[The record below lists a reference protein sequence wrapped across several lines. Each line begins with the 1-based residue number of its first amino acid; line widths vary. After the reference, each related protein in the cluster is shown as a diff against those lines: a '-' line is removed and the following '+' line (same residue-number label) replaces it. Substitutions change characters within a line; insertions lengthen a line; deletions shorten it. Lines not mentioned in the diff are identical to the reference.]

1 MGPGPSSPIPLGT
14 SSLTRMAPEP
24 PALPAWLTPRPGS
37 RPAALRPRRQVPSSR
52 AVRPLAFACLTA
64 AEFLLL
70 TVLSGDAWF
79 PGGWSVIGT
88 LVFLLWAGALFFL
101 VVRPFRPWVRMARQ
115 GARRTGAFLAL
126 VLGSFLVWIVGVD
139 ALQLAPAGSGPD
151 SAMVLPIL
159 TPFGLFPTVEYVAGP
174 LGGIL
179 NLQIVLTFLV
189 ISWLWGGV
197 LLVEY
202 ELRVRRLACA
212 PSSAGRTSRGSAP
225 PTRSFLTWVPLL
237 GLCSG
242 CCSPPILEYAA
253 LAALP
258 ASGSYF
264 TAFRSLNWMWDGALE
279 LASVVV
285 LVFLIHRITAPGG
298 PMSEELPE
306 SATIGEGAGEG
317 AAAPTPAE
325 AAVAG
330 DPGSE
335 QERSA
340 GPQDSDVANE
350 REGGGPGPLG
360 ARSSPEPGEVS
371 GPPVPPDGA

>member
-1 MGPGPSSPIPLGT
+1 
-14 SSLTRMAPEP
+14 MAPES
-24 PALPAWLTPRPGS
+24 PALPTWLSPRTGS
-37 RPAALRPRRQVPSSR
+37 RPASHRPRRQVPASR

-88 LVFLLWAGALFFL
+88 LVFFLWAGALFFL
-101 VVRPFRPWVRMARQ
+101 VVQPFRPWVRMARR
-115 GARRTGAFLAL
+115 GARRTVAFLAL
-126 VLGSFLVWIVGVD
+126 VIGSFLVWIVGVD
-139 ALQLAPAGSGPD
+139 ALQLAPAGSGPN
-151 SAMVLPIL
+151 SAVVLPIL
-159 TPFGLFPTVEYVAGP
+159 TPFGLFPSVEYVAGP
-174 LGGIL
+174 VGGIL
-179 NLQIVLTFLV
+179 NLQIVGTFLI

-202 ELRVRRLACA
+202 ELRARRLACA
-212 PSSAGRTSRGSAP
+212 PSSVGRTSKVGIAP

-285 LVFLIHRITAPGG
+285 LVLLIHRITAPGSR
-298 PMSEELPE
+298 MSEELPE
-306 SATIGEGAGEG
+306 SATNDAEAGEDG
-317 AAAPTPAE
+317 APPTRPE
-325 AAVAG
+325 ASVAG
-330 DPGSE
+330 RPGSE
-335 QERSA
+335 QGGAEGARGSN
-340 GPQDSDVANE
+340 GANE
-350 REGGGPGPLG
+350 EEGTTGEVPRGT
-360 ARSSPEPGEVS
+360 RSSPEAAEVS
-371 GPPVPPDGA
+371 GPPAPSGGA